1 MTSLKSAALAALF
14 ALGVAAPA
22 FAQSAM
28 APAAAPTT
36 APAASSTMAP
46 ATTKPA
52 KPAKVKKPTTTTTAS
67 KSTAGRFKTE
77 AEAKASCPMDTVVW
91 ASSKSKA
98 YHLSTS
104 KLYGKTKSGAYECQ
118 KTADAA
124 GYHAAKD

>member
-28 APAAAPTT
+28 APSS

-46 ATTKPA
+46 STTAKPA
-52 KPAKVKKPTTTTTAS
+52 KPAKVKKTTTA

-118 KTADAA
+118 KTANAA
-124 GYHAAKD
+124 GYHAAKN

>member
-28 APAAAPTT
+28 APTS

-46 ATTKPA
+46 ATTTKPA
-52 KPAKVKKPTTTTTAS
+52 KPAKVKKTTTAS

-118 KTADAA
+118 KTANAA
-124 GYHAAKD
+124 GYHAAKN

>member
-14 ALGVAAPA
+14 ALGVAAPT

-28 APAAAPTT
+28 APTT

-46 ATTKPA
+46 ATTTKPA
-52 KPAKVKKPTTTTTAS
+52 KPAKVKKSTTAA
-67 KSTAGRFKTE
+67 KTTAGRFKTE

>member
-1 MTSLKSAALAALF
+1 
-14 ALGVAAPA
+14 
-22 FAQSAM
+22 M
-28 APAAAPTT
+28 APAT
-36 APAASSTMAP
+36 
-46 ATTKPA
+46 TTKPA
-52 KPAKVKKPTTTTTAS
+52 KPAKVKKPTTTTAS

-77 AEAKASCPMDTVVW
+77 AEAKTSCPMDTVVW

>member
-28 APAAAPTT
+28 APTT
-36 APAASSTMAP
+36 APAASSMMAP
-46 ATTKPA
+46 TTATKPA
-52 KPAKVKKPTTTTTAS
+52 KPAKVKKPTTAS

-98 YHLSTS
+98 YHLTTS
-104 KLYGKTKSGAYECQ
+104 KLYGKTKSGAYECK

-124 GYHAAKD
+124 GYHAAKN